1 MLARVRAAGDD
12 GDVAGT
18 GWRALN
24 RANWDDRV
32 PIHLASRFYD
42 LEGFRKT
49 RDSLRHFE
57 PGGAGDVQ
65 GKDLVHLQC
74 HIGLDTL
81 SWAGRG
87 ARVSGLDFSAP
98 AIEVARGLATDL
110 GIRASFVGSDVYDA
124 VTSFGGQRF
133 DIVYTGI
140 NALCWLPAIPGWARV
155 VAALLRPGGF
165 LYLAEGHPF
174 ADLLDEQTGSVISR
188 DCFGTAP
195 RNDPIRTPS

>member
-1 MLARVRAAGDD
+1 MLARVRAAGDG
-12 GDVAGT
+12 GDAAAT

-49 RDSLRHFE
+49 RDSLRAFE
-57 PGGAGDVQ
+57 PAEAGAVH

-74 HIGLDTL
+74 HLGLDTL

-98 AIEVARGLATDL
+98 AIEAARSLAAEL
-110 GIRASFVGSDVYDA
+110 GISASFVTSDVYDA
-124 VTSFGGQRF
+124 VTVFGGQQF

-140 NALCWLPAIPGWARV
+140 GALYWLPDIPKWARV
-155 VAALLRPGGF
+155 VPELLRPGGF
-165 LYLAEGHPF
+165 LHLVEGHPF

-188 DCFGTAP
+188 DYFDTAP
-195 RNDPIRTPS
+195 RRKT